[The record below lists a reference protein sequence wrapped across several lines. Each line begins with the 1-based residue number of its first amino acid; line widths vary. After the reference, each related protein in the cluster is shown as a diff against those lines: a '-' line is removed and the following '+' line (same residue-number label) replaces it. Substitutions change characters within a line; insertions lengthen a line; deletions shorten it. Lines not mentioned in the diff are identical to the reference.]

1 MVVNPI
7 RSLNWEFL
15 LSIATSPYPLMN
27 IVNKSIQ
34 SRQLW
39 SCLKK
44 TQLTYNQEYQVELD
58 FVQTNICVQLL
69 FVITFIGK
77 ILVE

>member
-1 MVVNPI
+1 MF
-7 RSLNWEFL
+7 E
-15 LSIATSPYPLMN
+15 
-27 IVNKSIQ
+27 
-34 SRQLW
+34 
-39 SCLKK
+39 K